1 MKALF
6 IALPIVIIA
15 TSVHAVP
22 KYTST
27 RMKCQAV
34 QATVQ
39 DHGRV
44 ILTYPSQ
51 RRNGQMLY
59 DTYVANGRFCRPG
72 EVITMTTVPSA
83 DRRNCPVRQCEP
95 QDRQHE
101 PYGQDQGPNDPAY

>member
-6 IALPIVIIA
+6 VALPIVIIA

-22 KYTST
+22 KYTSS
-27 RMKCQAV
+27 RMKCEAV
-34 QATVQ
+34 QATVRE
-39 DHGRV
+39 HGRV

-51 RRNGQMLY
+51 RLKGQRLY

-72 EVITMTTVPSA
+72 EVIKTATVPSA

-95 QDRQHE
+95 NDRQHE
-101 PYGQDQGPNDPAY
+101 SDRPDQGPNDPAY